1 MNSSNHISPFL
12 KWAGGKRQLLPA
24 ILEHLPADIKKYHY
38 IEPFIGGGAVF
49 LHLQPQTAIINDC
62 NEELINTYQIVKNNL
77 AGLVKELKKHK
88 NEAAYFYTIRNLDRK
103 SSYNQ
108 LSPVK
113 KAARIIYL
121 NKTCYNGLY
130 RVNSEGSFNTPF
142 GKYKNPAIVNE
153 EVLTAVSMY
162 LNENKVSI
170 SCGDYKQVLKKANKK
185 SFVYLDPPYH
195 PLSKSSSFTGY
206 VKGGWTEADQIA
218 LKKQC
223 DALNKKGIPFLLSNS
238 SAGFIKKLYK
248 EYKQVTVKATRAI
261 NSKGS
266 HRGQIDELLIKNY

>member
-1 MNSSNHISPFL
+1 M
-12 KWAGGKRQLLPA
+12 
-24 ILEHLPADIKKYHY
+24 ILEQLPADINKYHY

-77 AGLVKELKKHK
+77 AGLIKELKKHK

-170 SCGDYKQVLKKANKK
+170 SCGDYKQTLKKANKK

-218 LKKQC
+218 LKEQC

-248 EYKQVTVKATRAI
+248 EYKQITVKATRAI